1 MRHDRVTGVN
11 ICAHP
16 IPSVWGKKLT
26 ADFNGGNQSSD
37 GGLVLLRE
45 AEGKLGLLPVGH
57 GLDSRI
63 PEAAAFRIM
72 PRSKALRFAS
82 VPKAAAVNAMARGS
96 QHKRHQRY
104 EPVDRP
110 RGGEVR

>member
-45 AEGKLGLLPVGH
+45 AECKLGLLPVGP
-57 GLDSRI
+57 GRDPRIRIRRAPWRGGGEDSGG
-63 PEAAAFRIM
+63 A
-72 PRSKALRFAS
+72 AS
-82 VPKAAAVNAMARGS
+82 VEKKKKQQDGCGYRSERSG
-96 QHKRHQRY
+96 
-104 EPVDRP
+104 
-110 RGGEVR
+110 

>member
-45 AEGKLGLLPVGH
+45 AECKLGLLPVGH

-63 PEAAAFRIM
+63 PEAAAFRIK
-72 PRSKALRFAS
+72 PTSKALRFPS
-82 VPKAAAVNAMARGS
+82 VPKSPAANGIATRSPPTPPQTHAPS
-96 QHKRHQRY
+96 
-104 EPVDRP
+104 D
-110 RGGEVR
+110 